1 MPLYIDYHQM
11 EGDFS
16 IDEVRGAHAADIE
29 NQLKYG
35 VKFIQLWVNKNSKTV
50 FCLIEAPNPEACV
63 SCHLA
68 SHGNTPCNIQEVEE
82 GLLDLFMGKKLL
94 RDEHDMVLS
103 QNGESDPASRTL
115 LVVHIE
121 RFKLVP
127 RSYRGLHPFI
137 DDHSKGLVVASIG
150 QFNGRLLENDPDY
163 CLVGVFSSSLDAISC
178 AQSIREILLKES
190 KSAKGKAKT
199 NLHLRLGINSGPP
212 LTDSKGF
219 FEETLI
225 NTKRQG
231 MIAKPGQIILSSNL
245 RNAYELNTKE
255 PLIPEGI
262 RILTKSEENFLKEVF
277 DAIEHDMHP
286 SKCNVNLLSEQL
298 RISRSQLY
306 RKILTLTGESPNFLL
321 KKIRMNKAWILLRS
335 KGENILQ
342 TALEVGY
349 SNPSHFSKIFRE
361 RFGYLPSVLQK

>member
-16 IDEVRGAHAADIE
+16 IEEVRGAHAADIE

-50 FCLIEAPNPEACV
+50 FCLIEGPDPEACI

-82 GLLDLFMGKKLL
+82 GLLDLYMGKMLP

-103 QNGESDPASRTL
+103 PNGESDPASRTIL
-115 LVVHIE
+115 AVQIE
-121 RFKLVP
+121 RYKLVP
-127 RSYRGLHPFI
+127 RSNKGLPPFI
-137 DDHSKGLVVASIG
+137 DDHSKDLVATSIG
-150 QFNGRLLENDPDY
+150 QFNGRLIENDPDY
-163 CLVGVFSSSLDAISC
+163 CLVGVFSSSLDAIGC
-178 AQSIREILLKES
+178 AQYIREILLKKS
-190 KSAKGKAKT
+190 KFAKGNGKT

-212 LTDSKGF
+212 LSDSRGF

-225 NTKRQG
+225 HTKRQG

-245 RNAYELNTKE
+245 RNAYELNTKK
-255 PLIPEGI
+255 PLISDGI
-262 RILTKSEENFLKEVF
+262 RILTKSEEIFLRKLF
-277 DAIEHDMHP
+277 DSIERDMHP
-286 SKCNVNLLSEQL
+286 SKCNVNLLGEQL
-298 RISRSQLY
+298 SISRSQLY
-306 RKILTLTGESPNFLL
+306 RKIQTLTGASPNYLI
-321 KKIRMNKAWILLRS
+321 KEIRMHKAWSLLRS
-335 KGENILQ
+335 KGGNILQ

-349 SNPSHFSKIFRE
+349 SNPSHFSKLFRE
-361 RFGYLPSVLQK
+361 RFGYLPSVLQA